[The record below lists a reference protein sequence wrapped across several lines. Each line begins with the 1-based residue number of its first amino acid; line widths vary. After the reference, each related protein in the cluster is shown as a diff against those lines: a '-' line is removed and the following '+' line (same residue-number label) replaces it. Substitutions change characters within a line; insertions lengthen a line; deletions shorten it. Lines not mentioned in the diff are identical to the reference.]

1 MATQD
6 CENEQE
12 TDLVPCPD
20 RLTRHAATQIEKRCI
35 RTELLDYLVEYGRCE
50 PRCSRQ
56 AARRDPRGPWRTS
69 VESYSFTGKT
79 WARFANDHP
88 ELAKQHPRYRDVYAV
103 VSAGCVITAAYCPA
117 PRHQR
122 RR

>member
-1 MATQD
+1 MATKSFADHQD
-6 CENEQE
+6 H
-12 TDLVPCPD
+12 DVMPCPD
-20 RLTRHAATQIEKRCI
+20 RLTRHAETQIEKRCI
-35 RTELLDYLVEYGRCE
+35 KAELLDYLVEYGRCE
-50 PRCSRQ
+50 PRRFRH
-56 AARRDPRGPWRTS
+56 AARHDPRGPWRTS

-79 WARFANDHP
+79 WARFASDHP

-122 RR
+122 CR